1 MNNTKHYKITFEGF
15 LRYGLGCLWDL
26 FDELNKIRI
35 KNDLQLFIHEVKP
48 IQGYCDKDT
57 DFTNQTD
64 ITIHLLHA
72 TKDELKIVMDYLTTD
87 TQEHFKKYGELMPQR
102 IIQNVKVR
110 EIV

>member
-26 FDELNKIRI
+26 FDELKKIME
-35 KNDLQLFIHEVKP
+35 KNDLRLFIHEVKP
-48 IQGYCDKDT
+48 YGNG
-57 DFTNQTD
+57 DFTNDAD
-64 ITIHLLHA
+64 ITIHLTHT

-87 TQEHFKKYGELMPQR
+87 TQEHYEKYGSSTPSQ
-102 IIQNVKVR
+102 IIHNVKVN